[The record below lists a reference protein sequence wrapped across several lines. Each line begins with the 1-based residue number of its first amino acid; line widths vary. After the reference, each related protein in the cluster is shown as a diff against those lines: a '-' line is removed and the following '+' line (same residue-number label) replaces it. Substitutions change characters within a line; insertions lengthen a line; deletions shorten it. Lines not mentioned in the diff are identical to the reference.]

1 MGSDQFMVRMTIEGV
16 GFDQQRQTVVV
27 LRDWEGEKL
36 LPIWIGPNEA
46 RAIQIELEGAQTPRP
61 MSHDLM
67 FSIISV
73 LNGRVTRVLIN
84 DIVDS
89 TFYATIEVD
98 TPKGTKSIDAR
109 PSDALALAV
118 RAKCPIYVDGAVIE
132 QLVEGDDTPK
142 IGRDENQEE
151 LEQVVEEQQFID
163 ENEEEVQRFK
173 RLLGED

>member
-1 MGSDQFMVRMTIEGV
+1 MVRMTIEGV

-27 LRDWEGEKL
+27 LRDWEGIKL

-67 FSIISV
+67 LSIIGV

-84 DIVDS
+84 DLIDS
-89 TFYATIEVD
+89 TFYATIDID

-109 PSDALALAV
+109 PSDALAIAV
-118 RAKCPIYVDGAVIE
+118 RAKCPIYVDGGALE
-132 QLVEGDDTPK
+132 GLVEGDDTPK
-142 IGRDENQEE
+142 IEE
-151 LEQVVEEQQFID
+151 VEGDVESIPEVLELGVAD